1 MADDEGFTFDYLIAR
16 SSNRSRFWL
25 AFRFFSRNSPFVAGI
40 FECFGQKCQKQ
51 PSTNTATR
59 SLGNTKSGFPNTGRF
74 LRHPVI
80 SSSWNTA
87 INASSVARFP
97 LLRIRAFSPRN
108 HIGLRIPGAIAPG
121 WYRPRRW
128 RFRKEAI
135 PAAGEWC

>member
-25 AFRFFSRNSPFVAGI
+25 TFRFFSQNTPFVAGI
-40 FECFGQKCQKQ
+40 LECFGQKCQKQ

-80 SSSWNTA
+80 PFSRNTA

-97 LLRIRAFSPRN
+97 LLRIRDITSERFALEKTSG
-108 HIGLRIPGAIAPG
+108 IVGGKLSLTTDLLLDGLD
-121 WYRPRRW
+121 
-128 RFRKEAI
+128 
-135 PAAGEWC
+135 